1 MIVEALT
8 TSAVPEPAPEP
19 SESAARSTTAFTIEG
34 LLNEDKPQSPAPE
47 PVKESQDAQSSQT
60 AVRDASPSKSF
71 YTAPSYSFSA
81 NTTVAEALGARTGK
95 FDFFSAREQN
105 KMILNAQKAANS
117 RHTSSVH
124 ALCNEGPS
132 DYKFDSCR
140 ENAAKPLDESFGLS
154 RISEQPRNDSAPK
167 QQVASPPPE
176 TSSEQAASF
185 SVAPIDT
192 HKPDADSSAR
202 RTHVGISDI
211 VNQQTPE
218 PRKTAK
224 RKADDISSTTREEEL
239 WAGDVCDLC
248 DSDIE
253 ITRLTPDI
261 FNQPSSFRQLSP
273 PTSNASESEKM
284 EPSEPRQR
292 EESVAVAVAVPV
304 ATAAAEVPERPS
316 KRARMM
322 QIAERV
328 GYAALGGVTAGAM
341 IVGTLIYTAPTF
353 S

>member
-19 SESAARSTTAFTIEG
+19 SESAARSTAAFTIEG

-47 PVKESQDAQSSQT
+47 PVKESQEALSSQA
-60 AVRDASPSKSF
+60 AVCDASPSKSF

-105 KMILNAQKAANS
+105 KMILNAQKATNS

-132 DYKFDSCR
+132 DYKFDSSR
-140 ENAAKPLDESFGLS
+140 ESAAKPLDESFGLS
-154 RISEQPRNDSAPK
+154 RISEQPTNDSAPK
-167 QQVASPPPE
+167 QRVASPPPE
-176 TSSEQAASF
+176 TSSEQASSSA
-185 SVAPIDT
+185 APIDT
-192 HKPDADSSAR
+192 HKSDADSSAR

-261 FNQPSSFRQLSP
+261 SNQPSSFRQLSP

-284 EPSEPRQR
+284 ETSEPRQG
-292 EESVAVAVAVPV
+292 EESVAVSVAVPV
-304 ATAAAEVPERPS
+304 AIAAAEVPERPA
-316 KRARMM
+316 KRVRMM